1 MKTKLVLWGT
11 NANDERVL
19 IAMELR
25 PELNQVGIWQFPEQI
40 ATDEFAQQLFD
51 EWRESK

>member
-11 NANDERVL
+11 DAKDERVL

-25 PELNQVGIWQFPEQI
+25 PELNQVGMWLFPEEI
-40 ATDEFAQQLFD
+40 ATDEFSQKLFD
-51 EWRESK
+51 EWRD